1 MCVCVG
7 GGGGR
12 GVHVCVHDVQVC
24 ANKIIHCI
32 TIPLFSF
39 FVCVCVHGTIHTC
52 TNKIIHSITT
62 SRNTQCQQRCEV
74 STCTYTACSIQST
87 LWII

>member
-1 MCVCVG
+1 M
-7 GGGGR
+7 
-12 GVHVCVHDVQVC
+12 CVHDVHVC

-39 FVCVCVHGTIHTC
+39 FVCVCVCVHDTIHTC

-62 SRNTQCQQRCEV
+62 SCNTQ
-74 STCTYTACSIQST
+74 
-87 LWII
+87 LM